1 MYQNIMKKSN
11 DSIVKQKKD
20 KPEGKNMTGI
30 PSQMRMKFEGMSG
43 LSFDDVKV
51 HYNSD
56 KPAQMKALAYT
67 QGNDV
72 YIGPGQEKHLG
83 HELGHVV
90 QQKQGRVK
98 PTEKMG
104 GQLVNSDAKLEKEAD
119 QMGATAIQM
128 KRESGGE
135 NSEVMQFVNPHREG
149 KQDGRFVGSGGAVHI
164 HIVGGTQHVKN
175 SIVQG
180 RGAGTNFQDNIDGY
194 RLAYSIIKESGWLK
208 HNGAQE
214 CVAWLLQEAE
224 GLSQQLVLGTRNIDV
239 WNAHYPDVDIKVQH
253 NVNLEGYVRKMPVAK
268 VNKATKKGK
277 K

>member
-135 NSEVMQFVNPHREG
+135 NSEVT
-149 KQDGRFVGSGGAVHI
+149 DGH
-164 HIVGGTQHVKN
+164 
-175 SIVQG
+175 
-180 RGAGTNFQDNIDGY
+180 Y
-194 RLAYSIIKESGWLK
+194 RA
-208 HNGAQE
+208 
-214 CVAWLLQEAE
+214 
-224 GLSQQLVLGTRNIDV
+224 
-239 WNAHYPDVDIKVQH
+239 
-253 NVNLEGYVRKMPVAK
+253 
-268 VNKATKKGK
+268 
-277 K
+277 